1 MPHPTR
7 ARFKFSTN
15 GKAFLIEFSS
25 FSGTDV
31 SQMSVGFPGGG
42 VVETSNWS
50 VHLQLIRDSTQEIIC
65 LYSFVLGCALWFDD
79 E

>member
-7 ARFKFSTN
+7 GKVKIPTHE
-15 GKAFLIEFSS
+15 KAFLIESSS

-31 SQMSVGFPGGG
+31 SQMSVGCPGGG

-50 VHLQLIRDSTQEIIC
+50 V
-65 LYSFVLGCALWFDD
+65 Y
-79 E
+79 